1 MCYFV
6 QYFGGGAIV
15 RRGLWLLLLFAKL
28 PNDDIKHYAGKESFM
43 RKAEAAVADDHVLR
57 GRVGEHVVKVTE
69 ATHVVH
75 SDRDSALKTN
85 LALIDVGCVW
95 SSSTL
100 LTHVIHSLSTV
111 CSLYWL

>member
-69 ATHVVH
+69 ATHVGTFEVWI
-75 SDRDSALKTN
+75 AILLKN
-85 LALIDVGCVW
+85 QFSLDVGCG
-95 SSSTL
+95 L
-100 LTHVIHSLSTV
+100 ELF
-111 CSLYWL
+111 YPP